1 MARFVHLA
9 SSKARSG
16 GELGGLG
23 GEAAG
28 GGDGDGGSGDGGGEG
43 EGDTATTGVVG
54 VVGASTQLTAESSFW
69 EQRSPLVGWFMHL
82 RTLPANSP
90 SPARW
95 P

>member
-16 GELGGLG
+16 GGLGGLG

-28 GGDGDGGSGDGGGEG
+28 GGDGDGGGGDGGGEG

-54 VVGASTQLTAESSFW
+54 VVGASTQRTADGLSVA
-69 EQRSPLVGWFMHL
+69 QRSPLVGLSMHM
-82 RTLPANSP
+82 RSMPANSP
-90 SPARW
+90 SSARW